1 MNPERKPRIWFNKAF
16 SSVFHV
22 LGLLRAPHSPLKA
35 ELICSHTEKD
45 FLGFE
50 GADECYLE
58 PGIVKE
64 ASYIEWCLNFCK
76 DRQID
81 IFIPGKHMASVSS
94 QQGRFAQIGT
104 RILTAAKPEVI
115 RLLDDKAAF
124 YEKSHLAGFRVPAF
138 IKVNNLPDFEHAR
151 RKLAQEG
158 LPVCLKPNRSTGG
171 NGFRILDDT
180 KTGWEHCATGD
191 STRISPAVCRSLLP
205 SDQPFRPL
213 LLMEYLPGPEYSID
227 CLAHQ
232 GRLLRAV
239 IRKKPQRPG
248 GCQWLETSSP
258 LFEMARELTTQY
270 HLTFLFNIQL
280 RQARDT
286 TPALLEINPRMSGG
300 IHMAALSGL
309 NLPAWGILL
318 ALNSCREQDIPLPK
332 EGVSVHQPRTALRS
346 TKVASEAP

>member
-1 MNPERKPRIWFNKAF
+1 MKVTERRRVWFNKTF
-16 SSVFHV
+16 SSVFNV
-22 LGLLRAPHSPLKA
+22 LGLLRDPHSPLKT

-58 PGIVKE
+58 PGIMNQ

-76 DRQID
+76 DRQVD
-81 IFIPGKHMASVSS
+81 IFIPGKHLASVSS
-94 QQGRFAQIGT
+94 QSGRFAEIGT
-104 RILTAAKPEVI
+104 RILTAANPEII
-115 RLLDDKAAF
+115 RLLHDKASF
-124 YEKSHLAGFRVPAF
+124 YENSRLAGFRVPAF
-138 IKVNNLPDFEHAR
+138 LKVNNLPDFEQAR
-151 RKLAQEG
+151 QKLAQEG
-158 LPVCLKPNRSTGG
+158 LTVCLKPNWSTGG

-180 KTGWEHCATGD
+180 KTGWERWAAGD
-191 STRISPAVCRSLLP
+191 SIRISTAVCKSLLP

-248 GCQWLETSSP
+248 GVQWLEISSP
-258 LFEMARELTTQY
+258 LLEMARKLTAQY
-270 HLTFLFNIQL
+270 HLNFLFNIQL

-286 TPALLEINPRMSGG
+286 SPALLEINPRMSGG

-318 ALNSCREQDIPLPK
+318 ALNSCREQDIPLP
-332 EGVSVHQPRTALRS
+332 EGGVAVHQPCTALRS
-346 TKVASEAP
+346 MKAASGTP

>member
-1 MNPERKPRIWFNKAF
+1 MRVPAKQRLWFNKNF
-16 SSVFHV
+16 SSVFNV
-22 LGLLRAPHSPLKA
+22 LGLLRAPHSPLRA

-58 PGIVKE
+58 PGIRDE

-81 IFIPGKHMASVSS
+81 IFIPAKHLASVSS
-94 QQGRFAQIGT
+94 QQARFFENGT
-104 RILTAAKPEVI
+104 RILTAANPEVI

-124 YEKSHLAGFRVPAF
+124 YEHARLAGFRVPAF
-138 IKVNNLPDFEHAR
+138 LKINNLPDFELAQQ
-151 RKLAQEG
+151 KLAQEG
-158 LPVCLKPNRSTGG
+158 LPLCLKPNRSSGG
-171 NGFRILDDT
+171 TGFRILDDA
-180 KTGWEHCATGD
+180 KAGWEPWAAGD
-191 STRISPAVCRSLLP
+191 SMRISSAAYRSLLP
-205 SDQPFRPL
+205 PSQPFQPL

-248 GCQWLETSSP
+248 GVQWLETSPS
-258 LFEMARELTTQY
+258 LLEIARRLTDQY
-270 HLTFLFNIQL
+270 QLTFLFNIQL
-280 RQARDT
+280 RQARDA

-309 NLPAWGILL
+309 NLPAWAILL
-318 ALNSCREQDIPLPK
+318 ALNSCREQDIPLPVG
-332 EGVSVHQPRTALRS
+332 GVSVHQACTALRS
-346 TKVASEAP
+346 MKVASKAP